1 MINET
6 FSYFSSD
13 KPDEKL
19 VVGDRVTLE
28 LCGVT
33 KDYMEYVQQAQEEFW
48 GRNPLFGGQPANI
61 RTNIKQVVP
70 ANSKTSPHGYFAAYS
85 VSWKKA
91 VYQGK

>member
-1 MINET
+1 
-6 FSYFSSD
+6 
-13 KPDEKL
+13 
-19 VVGDRVTLE
+19 
-28 LCGVT
+28 
-33 KDYMEYVQQAQEEFW
+33 MEYIQQAQEEFW
-48 GRNPLFGGQPANI
+48 GRNPLFGGQQANI